1 MFKELFLTLVCLVSC
16 AVNATA
22 QDIFL
27 LGEIHDNPAHHGI
40 QAQWIGRIAPSAVV
54 FEMLTPQQAQAV
66 MDLPDRGAD
75 DIRDVTQWDQSG
87 WPSFEIYAPVF
98 DAVGNRPI
106 IGAGVPRDDM
116 RAVMAQ
122 GVVASFGAQQAARFG
137 LDQPLDADQQALR
150 EQAQLLAHCN
160 AMPGEMLP
168 VMVDLQRYRDA
179 VLARAAVAALDL
191 YGAPVAVITGN
202 GHARTDWGVPV
213 YIAAARPDLDVFAL
227 GLREEGTADFGQFD
241 QTLTTQPMARPD
253 PCASFASGG

>member
-27 LGEIHDNPAHHGI
+27 LGEIHDNPAHHDI

-137 LDQPLDADQQALR
+137 LRMIITSSQSMR
-150 EQAQLLAHCN
+150 
-160 AMPGEMLP
+160 GLP
-168 VMVDLQRYRDA
+168 FFS
-179 VLARAAVAALDL
+179 ARRLKKLFRSV
-191 YGAPVAVITGN
+191 
-202 GHARTDWGVPV
+202 RRGVSPPK
-213 YIAAARPDLDVFAL
+213 I
-227 GLREEGTADFGQFD
+227 
-241 QTLTTQPMARPD
+241 
-253 PCASFASGG
+253 SS

>member
-1 MFKELFLTLVCLVSC
+1 MFRKSFLTLVCFMSC

-27 LGEIHDNPAHHGI
+27 LGEIHDNPGHHAI
-40 QAQWIGRIAPSAVV
+40 QAQWIDRIAPTAIV

-66 MDLPDRGAD
+66 MDLPNRSAE

-116 RAVMAQ
+116 RAVMAH
-122 GVVASFGAQQAARFG
+122 GVVASFEAQQATRFG
-137 LDQPLDADQQALR
+137 LDQPLDADQQAQR
-150 EQAQLLAHCN
+150 EQEQLAAHCN
-160 AMPGEMLP
+160 AMPREMLP
-168 VMVDLQRYRDA
+168 IMVDLQRYRDA
-179 VLARAAVAALDL
+179 VLARAAVSALDL
-191 YGAPVAVITGN
+191 YGPPVAVITGN

-213 YIAAARPDLDVFAL
+213 YIATARPDLDGFAL
-227 GLREEGTADFGQFD
+227 GLHEEGTADFGQFD
-241 QTLTTQPMARPD
+241 QTLTADPVTWPD
-253 PCASFASGG
+253 PCAAFTSGG